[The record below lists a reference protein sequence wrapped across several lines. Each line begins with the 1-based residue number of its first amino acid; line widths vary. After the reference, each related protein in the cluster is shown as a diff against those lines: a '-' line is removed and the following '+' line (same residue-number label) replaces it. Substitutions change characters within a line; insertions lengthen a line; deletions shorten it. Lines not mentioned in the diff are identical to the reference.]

1 MRSKPELE
9 ELRRRFFAAHDQ
21 LQLKAWQ
28 NSCVGIAGA
37 GGLGSNVAVAL
48 TRAGVGKLVIVDYD
62 VLSVSNL
69 NRQQYFMDQV
79 GQSKVI
85 ALKDNLT
92 RVSPFSMIVT
102 HALRITPDNL
112 DQLFGHCDILIEA
125 FDLAD
130 QKTML
135 IESWQELHPDKPIIA
150 ASGLAGVGNNQAIIT
165 SSCDGLYLI
174 GDQSSELQPG
184 ISPVS
189 ARVAIVANMQAN
201 LCLELLLQISRTAK

>member
-9 ELRRRFFAAHDQ
+9 GLRRRFFAAHDPVM
-21 LQLKAWQ
+21 LKAWQ
-28 NSCVGIAGA
+28 NACVGIAGA
-37 GGLGSNVAVAL
+37 GGLGSNVAVSL
-48 TRAGVGKLVIVDYD
+48 TRAGIGKLVIADYD

-79 GQSKVI
+79 GQTKVT
-85 ALKDNLT
+85 ALKDTLC
-92 RVSPFSMIVT
+92 RISPFTMILT

-112 DQLFGHCDILIEA
+112 DQLFGNCDILIEA

-135 IESWQELHPDKPIIA
+135 IESWQELFPRRPVIA
-150 ASGLAGVGNNQAIIT
+150 ASGLAGVGNNHSIVTT
-165 SSCDGLYLI
+165 SCEGLYLI
-174 GDQSSELQPG
+174 GDQSSELKPG
-184 ISPVS
+184 VSPVS

-201 LCLELLLQISRTAK
+201 LCLDLLLQITGTAK